1 MKLKI
6 SRKSFVE
13 ALSIASR
20 FTTSKAQLPILGNVL
35 LEAKNNKL
43 NISATNLEMSVSL
56 AIASKIEKEGTITVP
71 SKVLYEVVSNLN
83 SESIDLTV
91 EKEQLCL
98 ESEYFSS
105 KILGINASDFPK
117 IPSSIGPNA
126 FEIDSEALSTALPKI
141 MYSISSDE
149 TRPTLTGALMLFDGV
164 NLSLV
169 STDGFRLSK
178 HSIPLKT
185 KEKNLKII
193 LPKGILAELGR
204 VGKDEKLLFDY
215 KKDDKQV
222 VFQIGSVFL
231 SSRIIEG
238 DFPDYE
244 KIIPTSSKLKIS
256 VDKDDLLQAV
266 KLAGVFARTASNVV
280 NFVVKEKT
288 LKLVA
293 ESSQSGSQE
302 NSVDVK
308 VDSESKDVFGGKGE
322 FVIAF
327 NCEFIENYLNSV
339 GNKNLEI
346 GFNDTNSPG
355 LFLDMEDKDLI
366 HLIMPVRLQ
375 G

>member
-1 MKLKI
+1 MRLRV

-20 FTTSKAQLPILGNVL
+20 FTTSRAQLPILGNIL

-56 AIASKIEKEGTITVP
+56 TIASKIEKEGVITVP

-83 SESIDLTV
+83 SESVDLSV

-98 ESEYFSS
+98 ESESFSS

-126 FEIDSEALSTALPKI
+126 FEIDPEVLLKALPKI

-149 TRPTLTGALMLFDGV
+149 TRPTLTGALVLFDGSS
-164 NLSLV
+164 LSLV
-169 STDGFRLSK
+169 ATDGFRLSK
-178 HSIPLKT
+178 YSVPLKT
-185 KEKNLKII
+185 KEKNLKVIF
-193 LPKGILAELGR
+193 PKGVLSELGR
-204 VGKDEKLLFDY
+204 ITKDEKLLFEY
-215 KKDDKQV
+215 RKDDKQI
-222 VFQIGSVFL
+222 VFQIGSIFL
-231 SSRIIEG
+231 SSRVIEG

-244 KIIPTSSKLKIS
+244 KIIPTSSKLKIG
-256 VDKDDLLQAV
+256 VDKDDLLQSV

-280 NFVVKEKT
+280 HFVVKEKT
-288 LKLVA
+288 LKLIA

-302 NSVDVK
+302 NSIDVK
-308 VDSESKDVFGGKGE
+308 ISVESTDVFGEKGE
-322 FVIAF
+322 FIIAF
-327 NCEFIENYLNSV
+327 NCEFIENYLNSID
-339 GNKNLEI
+339 GKNLEI
-346 GFNDTNSPG
+346 GFNDVNSPG
-355 LFLDMEDKDLI
+355 LFLDTNDENLV